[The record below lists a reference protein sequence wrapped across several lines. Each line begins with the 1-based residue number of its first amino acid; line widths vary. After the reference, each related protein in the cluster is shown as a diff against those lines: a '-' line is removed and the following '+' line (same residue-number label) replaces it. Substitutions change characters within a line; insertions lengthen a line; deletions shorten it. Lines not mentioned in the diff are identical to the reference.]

1 MPVEET
7 YVFANNRA
15 GVGKSTSA
23 FELVASYARRKHAE
37 GVKCVAPRPRPPAN
51 PTARGSESA
60 AQLERAAVKALAN
73 P

>member
-23 FELVASYARRKHAE
+23 FELVSSYARRKHTE
-37 GVKCVAPRPRPPAN
+37 GGKYVTSV
-51 PTARGSESA
+51 S
-60 AQLERAAVKALAN
+60 
-73 P
+73 